1 MKIEVE
7 TLRKKVN
14 GWDIGLQVELAESQ
28 IDRDALNRVEDWK
41 VTFKDNKLYLEVFM
55 DNSEPWED
63 EPLEELVKA
72 AKLEVEWKLNQLL
85 V

>member
-7 TLRKKVN
+7 TLKKMVN
-14 GWDIGLQVELAESQ
+14 GWDINLQVDLTKSQ

-55 DNSEPWED
+55 DNTEPWED

-72 AKLEVEWKLNQLL
+72 AKMEIEWKLNQLL